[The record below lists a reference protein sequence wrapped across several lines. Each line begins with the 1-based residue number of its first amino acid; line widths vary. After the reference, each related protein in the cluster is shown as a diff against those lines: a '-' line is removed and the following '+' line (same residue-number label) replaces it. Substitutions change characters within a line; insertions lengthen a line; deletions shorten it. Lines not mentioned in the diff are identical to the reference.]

1 MTSRI
6 AMKEMLEMCRDGRFQ
21 VAAAIVGVLLA
32 VSMGAGWMQYRALR
46 TEHETAQRA
55 ERVNWLTQARKNPH
69 QGAHYGVYAFKPK
82 SQLSMIDTGVDP
94 YVGVAVYLEAHKQ
107 NEFKFRPAQ
116 DASTSIQR
124 FGELT
129 AAVVLQVLVPLLIIL
144 LTFAAFPG
152 EREYGTLRQ
161 VLSLGVS
168 RRQLTLGKAI
178 GIAGAL
184 SAVLIPATVAGVGT
198 LALNSGNELLSV
210 DPSRTLLLMAAYAVY
225 FAVFLALSLTVSALA
240 PTSRFAL
247 VALLAFWIVNGLI
260 ATRAF
265 SDLGGFLHPTASEVE
280 FDASLQR
287 DLADTRDLDVKL
299 DHIKNALFTQYHV
312 HSLDDLPINFRAI
325 SLQEAE
331 EHGYRIFEQHFNG
344 VFDQFDRQNA
354 VYQLGGLVSPLI
366 AVRSISMGL
375 AGTDFAHHRRFT
387 VAAENYRR
395 TIVRYMDDDILVHP
409 TRAGQEYMAG
419 RELWQKVPEFQYE
432 APGAG
437 WALSHYRISMVLL
450 AAWLFASIVGLTRAA
465 ERIAP

>member
-1 MTSRI
+1 MISRI
-6 AMKEMLEMCRDGRFQ
+6 AWKEMREMFRDGRFQ

-32 VSMGAGWMQYRALR
+32 VSIGAGWTHYSALKA
-46 TEHETAQRA
+46 EHETAQRS
-55 ERVNWLTQARKNPH
+55 ERVNWLTQSRKNPH

-82 SQLSMIDTGVDP
+82 SQLSMVDTGVDP

-116 DASTSIQR
+116 DASTSTQR

-129 AAVVLQVLVPLLIIL
+129 AAVVLQVLVPLLIVL

-152 EREYGTLRQ
+152 EREHGTLRQ

-168 RRQLTLGKAI
+168 RAQLALGKAL

-184 SAVLIPATVAGVGT
+184 SVVLVPAAAVGVGA
-198 LALNSGNELLSV
+198 LALTSTNDLLSI
-210 DPSRTLLLMAAYAVY
+210 DPSRTLLMMAAYVIY
-225 FAVFLALSLTVSALA
+225 FAIFLALSLTVSALS
-240 PTSRFAL
+240 PSSRFAL
-247 VALLAFWIVNGLI
+247 VALLAFWIVNGLV

-265 SDLGGFLHPTASEVE
+265 SDLGGYLHPTPSEVA
-280 FDASLQR
+280 FDAALQH

-299 DHIKNALFTQYHV
+299 DHIKNALFTQYNV
-312 HSLDDLPINFRAI
+312 HTLDDLPINFRAI

-331 EHGYRIFEQHFNG
+331 EHGYRIFERHFNG
-344 VFDQFDRQNA
+344 VFDEFDRQNT

-375 AGTDFAHHRRFT
+375 AGTDFAHHRHFT

-409 TRAGQEYMAG
+409 TKAGQEYLAG
-419 RELWQKVPEFQYE
+419 RELWQKVPEFHYE

-437 WALSHYRISMVLL
+437 WALSHYRVSMVLL
-450 AAWLFASIVGLTRAA
+450 AAWLVASIVGLTRAA